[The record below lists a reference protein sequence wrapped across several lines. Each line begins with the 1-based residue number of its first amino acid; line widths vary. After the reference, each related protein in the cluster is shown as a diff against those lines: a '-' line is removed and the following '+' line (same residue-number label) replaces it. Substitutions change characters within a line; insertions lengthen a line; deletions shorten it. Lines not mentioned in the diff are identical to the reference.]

1 MGYVCTNC
9 NFRPKTN
16 NPIEECPYCGKK
28 TIEKERS
35 AEELLNDINEDY

>member
-9 NFRPKTN
+9 NFRPKTG
-16 NPIEECPYCGKK
+16 EQKECPYCGKK

-35 AEELLNDINEDY
+35 AEELLDEIDKL